1 MLPNLSLLE
10 VSTAGGVACGYGQIS
25 TGFDDLPDDVRN
37 NIIKLTQSD
46 KKVVSGSRYGV
57 QFKDDPSTS
66 LHYDPLPTRNDFINA
81 FQSQPLNKSIDE
93 ALFAAADLL
102 KEAGM
107 LTFDFPIANGILSKM
122 AADIIATGKF
132 PEGMTAR
139 KVETFKVYRFSFSVP
154 RPMSKDHPI
163 ATNHWTQ
170 TDKFLT
176 LLAFLTEELKELSKL
191 KESSKLNELSSKPM
205 NKIVDEFFLKNVTL
219 PALEGLEKIM
229 LAN

>member
-46 KKVVSGSRYGV
+46 KKVVSGSLYGV

-66 LHYDPLPTRNDFINA
+66 LHYDPLPTRDKFINA

-107 LTFDFPIANGILSKM
+107 LTFDFPIADGILSKM
-122 AADIIATGKF
+122 AADIIAKGKF

-176 LLAFLTEELKELSKL
+176 LLAFLTEKLKELSKL
-191 KESSKLNELSSKPM
+191 KESSKLNKLSSKPM